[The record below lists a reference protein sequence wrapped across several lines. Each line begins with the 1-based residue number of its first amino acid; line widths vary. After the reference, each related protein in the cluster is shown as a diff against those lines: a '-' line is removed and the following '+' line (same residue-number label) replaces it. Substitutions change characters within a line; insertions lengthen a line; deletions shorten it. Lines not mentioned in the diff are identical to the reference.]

1 MEAKGGRNVA
11 NDLYTFTSGGWYEL
25 PQDGQRFFHCTAEVL
40 EVVLVQS
47 REKDAHRVAEGD
59 EIEVEETLEALLAR
73 RYQRDELDTR
83 WIAESREKRSELV
96 IRHGRSDLRVGG
108 RCDLEAAE
116 AGPDQLVRHPETSFG
131 GEDGQ
136 TVLGHVLTEL
146 AQRDVAQYGDGLCG
160 GVLSQHSRE
169 DVVGTVRAARR

>member
-1 MEAKGGRNVA
+1 MLVHGR
-11 NDLYTFTSGGWYEL
+11 E
-25 PQDGQRFFHCTAEVL
+25 E
-40 EVVLVQS
+40 
-47 REKDAHRVAEGD
+47 DAHRMAEGD
-59 EIEVEETLEALLAR
+59 ESEVEETLEAPLAR
-73 RYQRDELDTR
+73 RHQGDELDTL
-83 WIAESREKRSELV
+83 WISERREKRFELV
-96 IRHGRSDLRVGG
+96 IRHGGRDLRVGG